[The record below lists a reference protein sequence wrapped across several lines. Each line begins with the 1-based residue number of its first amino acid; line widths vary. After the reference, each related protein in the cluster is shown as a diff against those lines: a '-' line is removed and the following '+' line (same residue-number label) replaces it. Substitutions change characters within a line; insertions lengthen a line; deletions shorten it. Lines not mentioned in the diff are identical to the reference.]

1 MKATQTFTKG
11 NIMTEQVKIKAEIMW
26 AFLDKPN
33 DMSGKYQVDLCQL
46 TDAACKGLES
56 LGLEVKNKEGKGNYI
71 TCKSQRPIF
80 AYDDGGTQL
89 DGKIVGNGSQAA
101 CLITTYDWTFKNKKG
116 KGASLKKLVI
126 TDLKEYVTE
135 GGGDDFDED
144 DIL

>member
-1 MKATQTFTKG
+1 
-11 NIMTEQVKIKAEIMW
+11 MTDQVKIKAEIMW

-46 TDAACKGLES
+46 TDAACKGLEQ

-80 AYDDGGTQL
+80 AYDDGGSQI
-89 DGKIVGNGSQAA
+89 DGKSVGNGSIAS
-101 CLITTYDWTFKNKKG
+101 CLISTYDWTFKAKKG

-126 TDLKEYVTE
+126 TDLKEYIPADAVVE
-135 GGGDDFDED
+135 FDED